1 MLLIRTHLGSITD
14 SGVGAHAVVNAS
26 NPEVALGSGVS
37 GAIRTACGGAA
48 FQKEVRERLMEEFGG
63 SLEPDDCLVTSAGCA
78 TSFRWVLHVAAVN
91 YRKADPET
99 GGVSGPLRIETCFRA
114 ALDAAESVASQE
126 GLQGSFVLATPL
138 LGAGHG
144 GRHGKE
150 VHGHDDIAVIA
161 QERSSELA
169 GLLARIQ
176 APEITRDSAFR
187 DGESEFQKLAVN
199 PRSAPACILLYDPSD
214 EGSNFSIDLGP
225 AKIFGA

>member
-14 SGVGAHAVVNAS
+14 SAVGAHAVVNAS

-48 FQKEVRERLMEEFGG
+48 FQKEVRERLMEDFGG

-91 YRKADPET
+91 YRRADPET

-144 GRHGKE
+144 GLGP
-150 VHGHDDIAVIA
+150 VIA
-161 QERSSELA
+161 AEVMIGTVRRFMAETGQGSSIAELVFAAMSENDRRLIRLA
-169 GLLARIQ
+169 GER
-176 APEITRDSAFR
+176 F
-187 DGESEFQKLAVN
+187 GVK
-199 PRSAPACILLYDPSD
+199 
-214 EGSNFSIDLGP
+214 IDCQE
-225 AKIFGA
+225 

>member
-1 MLLIRTHLGSITD
+1 MPLIRTNSGSITD
-14 SGVGAHAVVNAS
+14 SAVGAHAVVNAS
-26 NPEVALGSGVS
+26 NPEVVLGSGVS

-48 FQKEVRERLMEEFGG
+48 FQKEVRERLIEEFGG

-138 LGAGHG
+138 LGAGHVG
-144 GRHGKE
+144 LGPVITAEVMIGTVRRFMAEIGQGRS
-150 VHGHDDIAVIA
+150 IAELVFAVMTENDRRLI
-161 QERSSELA
+161 RLA
-169 GLLARIQ
+169 GER
-176 APEITRDSAFR
+176 F
-187 DGESEFQKLAVN
+187 GVK
-199 PRSAPACILLYDPSD
+199 
-214 EGSNFSIDLGP
+214 IDHQE
-225 AKIFGA
+225 

>member
-48 FQKEVRERLMEEFGG
+48 FQKEVRERLMEGFGG

-144 GRHGKE
+144 GLGPVIVAE
-150 VHGHDDIAVIA
+150 VMIGTVRRFIAEIGQGRSIA
-161 QERSSELA
+161 ELVFAVMTENDRRLIRLA
-169 GLLARIQ
+169 GERFGVKI
-176 APEITRDSAFR
+176 D
-187 DGESEFQKLAVN
+187 QKT
-199 PRSAPACILLYDPSD
+199 
-214 EGSNFSIDLGP
+214 
-225 AKIFGA
+225 

>member
-14 SGVGAHAVVNAS
+14 SAVGAHAVVNAS

-114 ALDAAESVASQE
+114 ALDAAESVAGQE

-144 GRHGKE
+144 GLGPVIVAE
-150 VHGHDDIAVIA
+150 VMIGMLPIMRKRIYLD
-161 QERSSELA
+161 RCRLA
-169 GLLARIQ
+169 ALFDPFLLAKGL
-176 APEITRDSAFR
+176 D
-187 DGESEFQKLAVN
+187 L
-199 PRSAPACILLYDPSD
+199 PA
-214 EGSNFSIDLGP
+214 
-225 AKIFGA
+225 